1 MGVTGSI
8 NNAATGLEAR
18 ATREK
23 RVEQAFFRGGSL
35 TLDHPTYS
43 RAARGIMEALL
54 QADLSAGDLTSSALG
69 IRGKRV
75 LASILA
81 REDGVIAGLQEIVM
95 LYGQHDVAVTLE
107 KRDGQAI
114 RAGETLLRAQADEA
128 TLLAL
133 ERTGLNLLQRMGGIA
148 TAAGRLRERVK
159 RTGASTRIVGTRKT
173 LWGLLDKR
181 ALHLGGVGTH
191 RLGLGDAI
199 LIKNNH
205 LALIASDEQEAARR
219 AIEKTWT
226 QREKSAFIEVEVR
239 SETAARAAAQ
249 AFRHL
254 QKSAGEYPCVVMLDN
269 MTPEQIA
276 SIVSRLRQEG
286 LWDYVLVEASGGIS
300 ESNVEQ
306 YAASG
311 ADAISMGALTHSARA
326 LDLSQRIA

>member
-1 MGVTGSI
+1 MKATGSA
-8 NNAATGLEAR
+8 NRDTGLEAR

-23 RVEQAFFRGGSL
+23 RLEQAFFRGGSL
-35 TLDHPTYS
+35 TFDNPTYS
-43 RAARGIMEALL
+43 RAACGLMEALW
-54 QADLSAGDLTSSALG
+54 QEDLSGGDLTSSALG
-69 IRGKRV
+69 ICGKRAS
-75 LASILA
+75 ASILA
-81 REDGVIAGLQEIVM
+81 GEDGMIAGLAEIAM
-95 LYGQHDVAVTLE
+95 LYGRHDVAATLD

-114 RAGETLLRAQADEA
+114 RAGETVLRAEADES

-133 ERTGLNLLQRMGGIA
+133 ERTGLNLLQRMSGIA
-148 TAAGRLRERVK
+148 TAAGRLQERVN

-173 LWGLLDKR
+173 PWGLLDKR

-205 LALIASDEQEAARR
+205 LALIASDEQEAVRR
-219 AIEKTWT
+219 AIEKSWT
-226 QREKSAFIEVEVR
+226 QRAKSAFIEVEVR
-239 SETAARAAAQ
+239 SETAARAAAH

-269 MTPEQIA
+269 MAAEQIT
-276 SIVSRLRQEG
+276 SIVRRLRQEG

-300 ESNVEQ
+300 ESNLEE
-306 YAASG
+306 YAACG